1 MEEEINTSNN
11 GYINLSDYMLPT
23 SNSSDYI
30 LPTSNSITGTNYFTT
45 SSTNITSLTTS
56 GTDRMRI
63 TSNGMVGIGT
73 ISANEHRLNIVG
85 GQKSFKFLRGYGV

>member
-1 MEEEINTSNN
+1 MEPEEINTYNN
-11 GYINLSDYMLPT
+11 GYINLSDYITPT
-23 SNSSDYI
+23 A
-30 LPTSNSITGTNYFTT
+30 NSISNYFTT
-45 SSTNITSLTTS
+45 LSTNITSLTTS

>member
-30 LPTSNSITGTNYFTT
+30 LPTANSISNYFTT

>member
-30 LPTSNSITGTNYFTT
+30 LPTANSISNYFTT
-45 SSTNITSLTTS
+45 SSTNITSLTTGS
-56 GTDRMRI
+56 TDRMII
-63 TSNGMVGIGT
+63 TSNGTVGIGT

>member
-1 MEEEINTSNN
+1 MEPEEINTYNN
-11 GYINLSDYMLPT
+11 GYINLSDYITPT
-23 SNSSDYI
+23 A
-30 LPTSNSITGTNYFTT
+30 NSITNTNYLTT

-63 TSNGMVGIGT
+63 TSNGMVGVGT

>member
-1 MEEEINTSNN
+1 MEEEINTYNN
-11 GYINLSDYMLPT
+11 GYINLSDCITPT
-23 SNSSDYI
+23 A
-30 LPTSNSITGTNYFTT
+30 NSITGTNYFTT

-63 TSNGMVGIGT
+63 TSNGMVGVGT